1 MHWAR
6 DEDDP
11 VVKHISAAE
20 GDLVAIGQR
29 SQPAGWL
36 RERRLEAGFRTDAD
50 LARAVGVTPQLAR
63 SWGRGDSEP
72 KWCHVGQLA
81 SALNV
86 PLRDVIVDAWGL
98 QVADM
103 VQVIEAEAGGVEPAP
118 DFDRWLPVAVLV
130 DSRSARAID
139 VASGCHLGMV
149 GELLRNTHRY
159 PRPDHLEAI
168 ARELKAPSNWIDDWD
183 QRAREWWGSTSYF
196 SEYHRKSKKRL
207 GVAGH
212 KMQQERRAR
221 NARRHM
227 PLDKLAAMGADA
239 LRGKKATPRF
249 QVYRTLSRYAR
260 TLKKSPLEFFL
271 CALCG
276 KLASRL
282 PSDRRRVFGVGCGTQ
297 VKRTS
302 EWARWVNRRRDVD
315 PFCKPPWA
323 TRIGNQRSSHTL
335 KADLQIFLAHYVLGL
350 SVRALQG
357 KFAMGERGIQ
367 HTVRRC
373 KEGLPKTWGHVFTYA
388 RSEPLRSARISIDAP
403 ETLVLPPKHRRYT

>member
-1 MHWAR
+1 MDQR
-6 DEDDP
+6 
-11 VVKHISAAE
+11 

-29 SQPAGWL
+29 SQFAGWL
-36 RERRLEAGFRTDAD
+36 REGRLEAGFRTDAD
-50 LARAVGVTPQLAR
+50 FAHGVGVTPQQAR

-86 PLRDVIVDAWGL
+86 PREDVIVAAWGL

-103 VQVIEAEAGGVEPAP
+103 VQVIEADAGGVEPAP
-118 DFDRWLPVAVLV
+118 DFDKWLPVAVLV
-130 DSRSARAID
+130 NSRSPRAIS
-139 VASGCHLGMV
+139 VASGCHQGMI
-149 GELLRNTHRY
+149 GDLLRNRHRY

-168 ARELKAPSNWIDDWD
+168 AKELNAPSNWLDDWD

-196 SEYHRKSKKRL
+196 RQYHRKSKKRL
-207 GVAGH
+207 GVEGH
-212 KMQQERRAR
+212 KTRQERRAR

-227 PLDKLAAMGADA
+227 PLDKLAAMGAEA
-239 LRGKKATPRF
+239 LRGRKATARF
-249 QVYRTLSRYAR
+249 QIYRTLCRYVT
-260 TLKKSPLEFFL
+260 TLDKSGLEFFL

-276 KLASRL
+276 KLTSRL
-282 PSDRRRVFGVGCGTQ
+282 PSDGRRIFAVGCGTR
-297 VKRTS
+297 VKKTR
-302 EWARWVNRRRDVD
+302 EWAEWVIRRRDVD
-315 PFCKPPWA
+315 PFCEPPWA

-350 SVRALQG
+350 SVRALQDE
-357 KFAMGERGIQ
+357 FAMGERGIQ
-367 HTVRRC
+367 HAVRRC

-388 RSEPLRSARISIDAP
+388 RSERLRSASIPIDAP